1 MDLSSRQLNFGP
13 IAHRDQDIFFD
24 VCLQESA
31 RHLLQLYK
39 RLRKLEPETGVQ
51 KQLEP
56 SWRSWPEIGVN
67 EARPI
72 CQIDTG
78 GYGNVKFI
86 PDASCITCQLVQLCR
101 IMREEMGLSYQRFLL
116 TLSIQ
121 FHHLIIV
128 PILGEEH

>member
-13 IAHRDQDIFFD
+13 IAPRDRGVLLN

-31 RHLLQLYK
+31 RHLLQAYK

-78 GYGNVKFI
+78 GYGNAKFI

-101 IMREEMGLSYQRFLL
+101 IMKEEMGLSYQRFLL

-121 FHHLIIV
+121 LHHLIIV
-128 PILGEEH
+128 SIAGEVH